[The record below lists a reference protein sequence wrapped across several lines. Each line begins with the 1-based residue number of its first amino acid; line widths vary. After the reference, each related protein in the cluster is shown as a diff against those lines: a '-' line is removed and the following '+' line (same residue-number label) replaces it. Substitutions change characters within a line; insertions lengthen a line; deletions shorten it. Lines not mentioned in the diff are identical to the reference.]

1 MKKTMTLDKVLSTLA
16 NRVVCKYKNKGEI
29 TLPKE
34 VETRSAFWL
43 QGYGNTLKKIRIVEN
58 PYYGWKNG
66 GKRKHYI
73 ECYID
78 EWYPR
83 YDMYYSTVLEPEQML
98 KAFLILL
105 NNINVV
111 KDYTTEEYKIIDK

>member
-1 MKKTMTLDKVLSTLA
+1 M
-16 NRVVCKYKNKGEI
+16 
-29 TLPKE
+29 
-34 VETRSAFWL
+34 
-43 QGYGNTLKKIRIVEN
+43 
-58 PYYGWKNG
+58 KNG

-83 YDMYYSTVLEPEQML
+83 YDMYYSAVLEPEQML

-105 NNINVV
+105 SNIDVV
-111 KDYTTEEYKIIDK
+111 KDYATEEYKIIDK